1 MSETRM
7 SGRLIAAA
15 RVLTGITQKVLA
27 AEAKVAP
34 DALKLMEADDAALL
48 PASRDVAAVRRALEH
63 FGAVFIAD
71 GGGMGAGVRL
81 KFSRLDVK
89 QIGRLENEGGP
100 AADDDVP

>member
-1 MSETRM
+1 MTESRM

-15 RVLTGITQKVLA
+15 RVLTGITQPVLA
-27 AEAKVAP
+27 DQAKVAL
-34 DALKLMEADDAALL
+34 DALKLMEADDAAIL
-48 PASRDVAAVRRALEH
+48 PASEEVAAVRKALEH
-63 FGAVFIAD
+63 FGAVFIPD
-71 GGGMGAGVRL
+71 GNNMGAGVRL

>member
-1 MSETRM
+1 MKESRM

-15 RVLTGITQKVLA
+15 RTLTGLTQTVLA
-27 AEAKVAP
+27 AEAKVAL
-34 DALKLMEADDAALL
+34 DALKLMEADDAAIL
-48 PASRDVAAVRRALEH
+48 PASKDVDTVRKTLEQ
-63 FGAVFIAD
+63 FGAVFIPD
-71 GGGMGAGVRL
+71 GDGMGAGVRL